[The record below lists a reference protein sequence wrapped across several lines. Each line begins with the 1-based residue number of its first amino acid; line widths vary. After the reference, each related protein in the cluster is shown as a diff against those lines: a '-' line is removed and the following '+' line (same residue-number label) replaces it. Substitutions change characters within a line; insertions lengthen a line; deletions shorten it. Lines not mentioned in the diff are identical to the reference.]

1 MAAVSAVLGGAFGF
15 LVALLSWVI
24 FDLTLLQMLGLW
36 SGAGL
41 FAMASLMATVRRN
54 PSQRL
59 QPVRA

>member
-24 FDLTLLQMLGLW
+24 FDLTVLQMLGLW

-41 FAMASLMATVRRN
+41 FAMASLMATVRRS